1 MEYREDN
8 GTKLFGYSLV
18 DLNKNT
24 EAVNRQT
31 KVMWA
36 FIILFIIIILLGV
49 GLFLYLDY
57 HNILSNIVNRC
68 VC

>member
-1 MEYREDN
+1 VEYREDN